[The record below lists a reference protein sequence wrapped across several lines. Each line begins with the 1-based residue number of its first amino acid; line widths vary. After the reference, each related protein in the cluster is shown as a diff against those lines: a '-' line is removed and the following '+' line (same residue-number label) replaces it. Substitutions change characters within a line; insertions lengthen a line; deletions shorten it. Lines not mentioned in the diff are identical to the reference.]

1 MLVSVIFCKYKNM
14 EYSFIREPKFLSQI
28 DSYNILRKDNFLK
41 FQSNDLVG
49 CTFMFELKELTG

>member
-1 MLVSVIFCKYKNM
+1 M

-49 CTFMFELKELTG
+49 CTFMFELKELTE